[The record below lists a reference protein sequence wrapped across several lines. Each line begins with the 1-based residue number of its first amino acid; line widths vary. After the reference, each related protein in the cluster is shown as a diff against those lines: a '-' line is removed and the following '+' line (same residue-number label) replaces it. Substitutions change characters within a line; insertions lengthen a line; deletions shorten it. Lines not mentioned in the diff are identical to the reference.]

1 MTPIRVAVIA
11 DFLEEGWPSMD
22 LVADML
28 MDRLRAEHG
37 GEVAPVLI
45 RPALKRRASRLPVGV
60 GGMFAVDRF
69 MNRLWDY
76 PRAMRKLRDRFDV
89 FHVVDHSYAQL
100 VHALPG
106 ARTLVTCH
114 DLDTFRS
121 VLEPMAEPRSLPF
134 RAMSSHIL
142 AGLRKAGHVACDT
155 AATRDALVGKA
166 GLDPDRTSIVLNG
179 PHPSCSP
186 GAEPSADVEAARL
199 LGPAGRSTDLLHV
212 GSTIAR
218 KRIDL
223 LLEVFAAVR
232 REHPDVRLV
241 RVGGPFTADQRSL
254 ARALGIE
261 HMIVILPFLDRST
274 LASVYRHS
282 ALVLLPS
289 DREGF
294 GLPVLEA
301 LACGAPVVASDI
313 DALREVGGSAAEYCA
328 PDDVPA
334 WIAAVSRA
342 LAERR
347 DDPDRWRAR
356 RKAGIERAASFSW
369 SRYTGD
375 VVALYRQLGGSGPAG
390 GPTAATPAGG
400 GVPPG
405 VAGHTS

>member
-1 MTPIRVAVIA
+1 MTPPIRVAVIA

-28 MDRLRAEHG
+28 MDRLRAEHS
-37 GEVAPVLI
+37 GEIAPALV
-45 RPALKRRASRLPVGV
+45 RPALRRRASRLPLRGT
-60 GGMFAVDRF
+60 FTVDRF
-69 MNRLWDY
+69 TNRLWDY
-76 PRAMRKLRDRFDV
+76 PRAMRGLRDRFDL
-89 FHVVDHSYAQL
+89 FHVVDHSYGQL

-121 VLEPMAEPRSLPF
+121 VLEPELEPRSPLF
-134 RAMSSHIL
+134 RAMANHIL

-155 AATRDALVGKA
+155 AATRDALVGRA

-186 GAEPSADVEAARL
+186 VAEPSADVEAARL
-199 LGPAGRSTDLLHV
+199 LGPAGRTTDLLHV

-223 LLEVFAAVR
+223 LLDVFAAVR
-232 REHPDVRLV
+232 GEHPDVRLV
-241 RVGGPFTADQRSL
+241 RVGGPFTAEQRTL
-254 ARALGIE
+254 ARALGVE
-261 HMIVILPFLDRST
+261 HAIVVLPFLDRST

-301 LACGAPVVASDI
+301 LACGVPIVASDI
-313 DALREVGGSAAEYCA
+313 DALREVGGPAAEYCA

-334 WIAAVSRA
+334 WTAAVSRA

-356 RKAGIERAASFSW
+356 REAGIERAASFSW
-369 SRYTGD
+369 SRYTD
-375 VVALYRQLGGSGPAG
+375 DIVARYRQMAGARAGTVATAG
-390 GPTAATPAGG
+390 GAGATP
-400 GVPPG
+400 
-405 VAGHTS
+405 